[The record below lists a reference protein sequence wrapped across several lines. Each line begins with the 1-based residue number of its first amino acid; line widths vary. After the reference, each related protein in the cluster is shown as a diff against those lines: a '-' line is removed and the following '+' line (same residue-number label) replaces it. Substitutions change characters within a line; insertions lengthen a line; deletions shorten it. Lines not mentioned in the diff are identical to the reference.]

1 MNPPTSADTEK
12 IHAQYKALAGLDVP
26 YTMQAHFM
34 WESWL
39 AAGFNEP
46 DLACVIRYLK
56 SKIKDGKRPKESLLP
71 RNLIQRT
78 DFFGEDLAIARAEAR
93 NTHTPNARERILA
106 SVGMSK
112 PQPERVQP
120 VGDIIAGGS
129 AFEKFREAM
138 KKEGLL

>member
-12 IHAQYKALAGLDVP
+12 IHAQYKALTGLDVP
-26 YTMQAHFM
+26 YTMQTHFM

-39 AAGFNEP
+39 ASGFTEP

-93 NTHTPNARERILA
+93 NTHTPTPRERILA
-106 SVGMSK
+106 QSGRSSDEPKDAAQRVRSIL
-112 PQPERVQP
+112 ERTKLAEMLKQWK
-120 VGDIIAGGS
+120 A
-129 AFEKFREAM
+129 EN
-138 KKEGLL
+138 L